1 MTLDMNSETITPK
14 AKRRIVDA
22 QLVDEEPRLESRP
35 FDTFHQES
43 AASKSAQTLEKS
55 SFLSALLP
63 KKFSD
68 YLQLMLGL
76 SVLLLILVLWLKQKD
91 QDWQIEQINQ
101 LQSQVAQLSH
111 AQETLQSKQSALQES
126 LEAQQQAA
134 LALENKPLVSVADL
148 ENLKSQ
154 LKTLESQVSEFSLS
168 AQSQAKTVLDEAQ
181 KTLQDW
187 LANQSLTKPNDES
200 LPEAVQQRLQAMG
213 QQLTD
218 LFAFKDQQLAQTAPE
233 KPEAL
238 SEMQLQKW
246 ILEINTQWLITG
258 NIIQTQ
264 QRLQAL
270 EQAAG
275 LSDFSQ
281 KMHLMRLIGE
291 DLARLEHLNTTSATL
306 LWKPEASSALKA
318 WLSKQS
324 QQHQA
329 VNPQH
334 IASKAPLHEESNTQ
348 TPEALSPWQRLQQ
361 AFASVFTVK
370 KRESDQDL
378 TRVEQTL
385 MQDVLLQRA
394 YLWVEQLDWVMQSGS
409 DIKKQQALRQLKTY
423 VSQYWPTAN
432 QAELDNLLQP
442 YESTQLT
449 ALQPL
454 SVVNAL

>member
-1 MTLDMNSETITPK
+1 MKDETITPK

-22 QLVDEEPRLESRP
+22 QLVDDEPRSESRP

-43 AASKSAQTLEKS
+43 ASTKSFKTPEKN
-55 SFLSALLP
+55 SFLNALLP

-68 YLQLMLGL
+68 YLQLILGF

-101 LQSQVAQLSH
+101 LQSQVAQLSD
-111 AQETLQSKQSALQES
+111 AQETLQNKQSDLQQS
-126 LEAQQQAA
+126 LEVQQQAA
-134 LALENKPLVSVADL
+134 LALENKPLVSQADL
-148 ENLKSQ
+148 ENLKLQ
-154 LKTLESQVSEFSLS
+154 LKTLESQVSDFSLS

-187 LANQSLTKPNDES
+187 LANQTLAKPNDAS
-200 LPEAVQQRLQAMG
+200 LPEAVQQRLQSMG

-218 LFAFKDQQLAQTAPE
+218 LFAFKDQQLQQKAPE
-233 KPEAL
+233 KTEPL

-246 ILEINTQWLITG
+246 IIEINTQWLLAG
-258 NIIQTQ
+258 NIMQTQ

-291 DLARLEHLNTTSATL
+291 DLARLENLSASTATSV
-306 LWKPEASSALKA
+306 WGPEASMALKG
-318 WLSKQS
+318 WLSQQS
-324 QQHQA
+324 QQEQA
-329 VNPQH
+329 AIPQN
-334 IASKAPLHEESNTQ
+334 ATVKAPLSEELVNQTQ
-348 TPEALSPWQRLQQ
+348 ETLSPWQRLQQ

-394 YLWVEQLDWVMQSGS
+394 YLWVEQLDWAMQSGS
-409 DIKKQQALRQLKTY
+409 EIKKQQALMQLKTY
-423 VSQYWPTAN
+423 VSQYWPKSN
-432 QAELDNLLQP
+432 SAELDNLLQP
-442 YESTQLT
+442 YEVMQLSV
-449 ALQPL
+449 LQPL
-454 SVVNAL
+454 SVVSAL

>member
-1 MTLDMNSETITPK
+1 MKSETITPK
-14 AKRRIVDA
+14 ANRRILDA
-22 QLVDEEPRLESRP
+22 QLVDEEPRADSRP

-43 AASKSAQTLEKS
+43 AASKSTKNPEKNS
-55 SFLSALLP
+55 VLSALLP
-63 KKFSD
+63 QKFSD
-68 YLQLMLGL
+68 YLQLILGF

-111 AQETLQSKQSALQES
+111 VQETLQSKQSDLQQS

-134 LALENKPLVSVADL
+134 LALENKPLVSQADL

-154 LKTLESQVSEFSLS
+154 LKTLESQVTDFSLS

-187 LANQSLTKPNDES
+187 LANQSLAKPNDES
-200 LPEAVQQRLQAMG
+200 LPEAVQQRLQSMG

-218 LFAFKDQQLAQTAPE
+218 LFAFKDQQLAQKAPE
-233 KPEAL
+233 KTDPL

-246 ILEINTQWLITG
+246 ILEINTQWLLAG
-258 NIIQTQ
+258 NIVQTQ

-291 DLARLEHLNTTSATL
+291 DLARLDNLNTTMATA
-306 LWKPEASSALKA
+306 LWKPEASSALKV

-324 QQHQA
+324 QQKQA
-329 VNPQH
+329 ANPENT
-334 IASKAPLHEESNTQ
+334 ALKMPLSEESNIQ
-348 TPEALSPWQRLQQ
+348 TPETLSPWQRLQQ

-378 TRVEQTL
+378 TRVEQSL

-394 YLWVEQLDWVMQSGS
+394 YLWVEQLDWAMQSGS
-409 DIKKQQALRQLKTY
+409 EIKKQQALTQLNTY
-423 VSQYWPTAN
+423 VSQYWPTSN
-432 QAELDNLLQP
+432 QAELDSLLQP
-442 YESTQLT
+442 YESVQFK